1 MQSHC
6 VDCVLQYNGNLWHKL
21 LAKSWVMHYSPIMVL
36 FSSVLFPFT
45 SCIFASSYQYISGLV
60 LSGNFWFVLLL
71 SSLGCNTHV
80 HMEKYMCSYPPHSH
94 PPPPR
99 THRRTHPHA
108 SWEPSCAFLDSA
120 VHCCNILL
128 MTYHSHQQ
136 SVTFL
141 RFANLHQFPFP
152 AWFCISVPTGWMSV
166 SILSIQ
172 ISPDTVCHVYS
183 WTFLTFDDT
192 PDIFPIK

>member
-80 HMEKYMCSYPPHSH
+80 HMEKYMCSYPPPLT
-94 PPPPR
+94 PPPPHAHTDAH
-99 THRRTHPHA
+99 THMHRESPLVLFLTLLCTA
-108 SWEPSCAFLDSA
+108 ATFYWWLTTATSKVSLSFDSLICISSPSQHDSA
-120 VHCCNILL
+120 YLCPQAECQCLFSAYKYPPILYV
-128 MTYHSHQQ
+128 MY
-136 SVTFL
+136 
-141 RFANLHQFPFP
+141 
-152 AWFCISVPTGWMSV
+152 
-166 SILSIQ
+166 
-172 ISPDTVCHVYS
+172 
-183 WTFLTFDDT
+183 T
-192 PDIFPIK
+192 PGHF